1 MLSLQNLLN
10 KLNRTLMLMRLNG
23 FVLGGFVNGSVYYIN
38 NNYTLQLKSYRDMF
52 NTNEHLSY

>member
-23 FVLGGFVNGSVYYIN
+23 LVLNGFLNGSVNYIN
-38 NNYTLQLKSYRDMF
+38 NNYTLQLKSYWNVF
-52 NTNEHLSY
+52 NTNEHAS

>member
-10 KLNRTLMLMRLNG
+10 KLNGTLMLMRFNG
-23 FVLGGFVNGSVYYIN
+23 FVLGGFVNGSVNYIN
-38 NNYTLQLKSYRDMF
+38 NNYTLQLKSNRDMF